1 MILAHII
8 TNNKRQ
14 AMEIINLLMD
24 KKLLLH
30 AIVSEKMVYQ
40 KKEAGGALEASKQ
53 TLIIG
58 KTKALLFQ
66 AINQELKDKY
76 PENMPWLYSIPIIYM
91 DEDQITF
98 LRANT
103 AKV

>member
-30 AIVSEKMVYQ
+30 AIVSEKIVY
-40 KKEAGGALEASKQ
+40 KK
-53 TLIIG
+53 IG
-58 KTKALLFQ
+58 
-66 AINQELKDKY
+66 
-76 PENMPWLYSIPIIYM
+76 W
-91 DEDQITF
+91 
-98 LRANT
+98 R
-103 AKV
+103 